1 MARFFIILVK
11 LCVRLDE
18 KMETSQFTCEIF
30 NIEEGG
36 FYMDIELIEIRDFLK
51 LHHPF
56 DLLSLEALE
65 NLPKTIEVRYAR
77 RGTVLFSPDE
87 ENNYLWVVRTG
98 AVETLDPDGVLL
110 ARLCEGECFGVRAI
124 LRGKAVNRCEAIE
137 DSLLY
142 LLPVPEFNR
151 LRDKYP
157 QFAFFFN
164 PAGAE
169 RLRDAHEHAD
179 GNSDDGMGLITTKV
193 RDTLRQGVPVMT
205 QGSVSIQDGAQLMS
219 KEGVSCLLV
228 TENDQVVGIA
238 TDKDLRNRVVAKGY
252 DISKPLSDIM
262 TRDPICIDGE
272 DYLFD
277 AMLLMSQKN
286 IRHLPVMNKN
296 KVAGVITNTNIVQQQ
311 STSMVYLIGDIHK
324 RTTLAGLK
332 NVVKQVPTMV
342 MNLVDGGASAHNTG
356 HVVSTV
362 TDAISSRLLKMGEDK
377 FGPPP
382 IPYAW
387 IVVGSEARH
396 EQTALS
402 DQDNGMILD
411 DSYDEAKHGEYFK
424 SLAQFVSDGLNEC
437 GYVYCPGFVMASNDK
452 WRQPLS
458 VWKKYFAKWI
468 DTPEPEALMLSS
480 VFFDMRSLFGETGL
494 YTELRDYVLKKSA
507 GNRIFLAFM
516 AGNALTHQPPLGF
529 FKNFVLIRGGEHD
542 HTFDLKHHGVVPII
556 DLART
561 YTLDAGLTA
570 INTQDRLKMAAE
582 NKIISKDGANDLL
595 DALEFISIT
604 RLRHQARQIRNGESA
619 DNFMAPDDMSN
630 FERNHLKDAFNV
642 VKSMQT
648 ALASSYT

>member
-1 MARFFIILVK
+1 
-11 LCVRLDE
+11 
-18 KMETSQFTCEIF
+18 
-30 NIEEGG
+30 
-36 FYMDIELIEIRDFLK
+36 MDIELIEIRDFLK
-51 LHHPF
+51 IHHPF
-56 DLLSLEALE
+56 DLLPEEALE
-65 NLPKTIEVRYAR
+65 NLPTAIEVRYAR
-77 RGTVLFSPDE
+77 RGTVLFSPGE
-87 ENNYLWVVRTG
+87 ENDFLWVVRTG
-98 AVETLDPDGVLL
+98 AVETLDPDGNLL
-110 ARLCEGECFGVRAI
+110 ARLSEGECFGVRAI
-124 LRGKAVNRCEAIE
+124 LRGMAVNRCEAIE

-142 LLPVPEFNR
+142 LLPVAEFNR
-151 LRDKYP
+151 LRDNHP

-164 PAGAE
+164 PMGAE
-169 RLRDAHEHAD
+169 RLRDAREHAD
-179 GNSDDGMGLITTKV
+179 ISTDDGMGLITTKV
-193 RDTLRQGVPVMT
+193 RATLRRRGPVT
-205 QGSVSIQDGAQLMS
+205 TSGNVSIQQAASQMS
-219 KEGVSCLLV
+219 EEGVSCLVV
-228 TENDQVVGIA
+228 TEGEAVVGIA
-238 TDKDLRNRVVAKGY
+238 TDKDLRNRVVSKGY
-252 DISKPLSDIM
+252 DTAKPLSDIM
-262 TRDPICIDGE
+262 THNPICIDAE

-286 IRHLPVMNKN
+286 IRHLPVMDNN
-296 KVAGVITNTNIVQQQ
+296 KVVGVITNTNIVQQQ
-311 STSMVYLIGDIHK
+311 STSMVYLIGDVHK
-324 RTTLAGLK
+324 RKSLEGLK
-332 NVVKQVPTMV
+332 DVVKQVPTMV
-342 MNLVDGGASAHNTG
+342 MSLVDGGASAHNTG

-362 TDAISSRLLKMGEDK
+362 TDAISSRLLKMGEEK

-382 IPYAW
+382 IPYTW

-411 DSYDEAKHGEYFK
+411 DSYDETKHGEYFK

-437 GYVYCPGFVMASNDK
+437 GYVYCPGFVMATNDK

-480 VFFDMRSLFGETGL
+480 VFFDMRSLFGETDL
-494 YTELRDYVLKKSA
+494 YTNLRDFVLKKSA

-516 AGNALTHQPPLGF
+516 AGNALSHQPPLGF

-561 YTLDAGLTA
+561 YALDAGLIA
-570 INTQDRLKMAAE
+570 INTEERLKMAAD
-582 NKIISKDGANDLL
+582 NKIISQDGAKDLL

-604 RLRHQARQIRNGESA
+604 RLRHQARQIHKGESA

-642 VKSMQT
+642 VKLMQT